1 MPRPA
6 EISAASRRVL
16 ACPSRMLTAAGL
28 PILRVIA
35 KPLGGV
41 PLPGGQFI
49 PIFRRRRRIVIVRV
63 PQSAGPPESFP
74 GVLFRAGHFLPVQ
87 VVPVAHVSH
96 LANFIGLRG
105 RRKHFVSHV
114 QGASQNDES
123 RQSQRGRSCAAR
135 VSEAYLRKSLP
146 SLRPRQ
152 TPLEAEPFDD
162 SFRQRSFIAP
172 PTKDRATPRLQRTK
186 ARRSSIPR

>member
-49 PIFRRRRRIVIVRV
+49 PIFPRRRRIAIVRV
-63 PQSAGPPESFP
+63 PQSAGPPERFP
-74 GVLFRAGHFLPVQ
+74 GVLFRAGHFLPIQ
-87 VVPVAHVSH
+87 VVPIAHVSH
-96 LANFIGLRG
+96 LANFIGLR
-105 RRKHFVSHV
+105 RCRKHFVSHV
-114 QGASQNDES
+114 QGASQNEEP
-123 RQSQRGRSCAAR
+123 RQSQRGRSCAVC
-135 VSEAYLRKSLP
+135 VSVAYLHKSLP
-146 SLRPRQ
+146 SL
-152 TPLEAEPFDD
+152 A
-162 SFRQRSFIAP
+162 AP
-172 PTKDRATPRLQRTK
+172 T
-186 ARRSSIPR
+186 